1 MKLFARHFGL
11 HTHEKP
17 LLLAA
22 GRIVQSGGKKS
33 FRLVASV
40 LVDKTMLLLAGLT
53 TTKACGFYFS
63 ELARSIH
70 RVILIAYTIKP
81 FLSLPR
87 VCVCVCMS
95 KTHRTLLGDVCHI
108 QQRRKFPFVCF
119 TFVSLCHSDWTLQ
132 LWLRI
137 YLNGRCLALLLF
149 DPSKGK

>member
-53 TTKACGFYFS
+53 TTTKACGFYFS

-70 RVILIAYTIKP
+70 RVIAYTI
-81 FLSLPR
+81 
-87 VCVCVCMS
+87 
-95 KTHRTLLGDVCHI
+95 
-108 QQRRKFPFVCF
+108 
-119 TFVSLCHSDWTLQ
+119 
-132 LWLRI
+132 
-137 YLNGRCLALLLF
+137 
-149 DPSKGK
+149 

>member
-40 LVDKTMLLLAGLT
+40 LVDKTMLLLTGLT
-53 TTKACGFYFS
+53 TTNACGFYFS

-70 RVILIAYTIKP
+70 RVIAYTI
-81 FLSLPR
+81 
-87 VCVCVCMS
+87 
-95 KTHRTLLGDVCHI
+95 
-108 QQRRKFPFVCF
+108 
-119 TFVSLCHSDWTLQ
+119 
-132 LWLRI
+132 
-137 YLNGRCLALLLF
+137 
-149 DPSKGK
+149 